1 MAKNLF
7 FIGFMGSG
15 KTTVSRAFAE
25 KYQRRHI
32 EADDIITERAG
43 MPVKDIFAKLGEP
56 HFRDMETQI
65 CRELVDISDHVVS
78 CGGGMPVR
86 PENVEYMKKNGFIV
100 LLEAEPE
107 TILNRVKDDDSRPLL
122 NGHMNVEYIAQLKA
136 KRAALYAAAADITVY
151 TDDKTVDEV
160 VEAVY
165 ESIHRAGQSSIC

>member
-15 KTTVSRAFAE
+15 KTTVSKAFAE
-25 KYQRRHI
+25 KYHRQHI
-32 EADDIITERAG
+32 EADDIIIERAG
-43 MPVKDIFAKLGEP
+43 MPVKDIFAKYGEQ

-65 CRELVDISDHVVS
+65 CRELIDISDHVVS

-86 PENVEYMKKNGFIV
+86 PENVEYMKKNGFVI
-100 LLEAEPE
+100 LLEATPE
-107 TILNRVKDDDSRPLL
+107 TILKRVKDDDSRPLL
-122 NGHMNVEYIAQLKA
+122 NGHMNTEYIAQLKA
-136 KRAALYAAAADITVY
+136 KRADLYAAAADITVE

-165 ESIHRAGQSSIC
+165 RSVRETGQELL